1 MMNKQ
6 AQMDTIQAMVKD
18 IKYTMMTT
26 RNGENHL
33 HSCPM
38 NTTET
43 SIGAKE
49 IWFIGHKPSETVDN
63 IKQNPEVNLAYVTQ
77 ESDKYLSISGTAEL
91 VEDEEKL
98 NELWSVMYNAYFE
111 QGKEDPMVQ
120 LIKVVPH
127 GAEYWAN
134 GNAIAS
140 AVKMAAAA
148 LTDNAVEK
156 SLGENFS
163 IKL

>member
-1 MMNKQ
+1 MNKQ

-63 IKQNPEVNLAYVTQ
+63 IKQNPEVNLAYVIQ
-77 ESDKYLSISGTAEL
+77 DSEKYLSISGTAEL

-111 QGKEDPMVQ
+111 QGKDDLKVQ

-134 GNAIAS
+134 GNAITS

>member
-1 MMNKQ
+1 MNKQ

-26 RNGENHL
+26 RNDENHL

-38 NTTET
+38 NTTKT

-111 QGKEDPMVQ
+111 QGKEDPSVQ

-134 GNAIAS
+134 GNAITS

-156 SLGENFS
+156 SLGDNFS

>member
-1 MMNKQ
+1 MSKQ
-6 AQMDTIQAMVKD
+6 QQMDTIQTMVKD

-26 RNGENHL
+26 RNNEDHL

-38 NTTET
+38 STTET

-111 QGKEDPMVQ
+111 QGKDDPKVQ

-134 GNAIAS
+134 GNAITS

>member
-1 MMNKQ
+1 MNKQ
-6 AQMDTIQAMVKD
+6 AQMDTIQAIVKD

-26 RNGENHL
+26 RNDENHL

-111 QGKEDPMVQ
+111 QGKDDPKVQ

-134 GNAIAS
+134 GNAITS

>member
-1 MMNKQ
+1 MNKQ

-26 RNGENHL
+26 RNDENHL

-63 IKQNPEVNLAYVTQ
+63 IEQNPEVNLAYVTQ

-111 QGKEDPMVQ
+111 QGKEDPSVQ

-134 GNAIAS
+134 GNAITS

>member
-1 MMNKQ
+1 MNKQ

-111 QGKEDPMVQ
+111 QGKDDPKVQ

-134 GNAIAS
+134 GNAITS

>member
-1 MMNKQ
+1 MNKQ

-26 RNGENHL
+26 RNDENHL

-63 IKQNPEVNLAYVTQ
+63 IKQNSEVNLAYVTQ

-111 QGKEDPMVQ
+111 QGKDDPKVQ

-134 GNAIAS
+134 GNAITS

>member
-1 MMNKQ
+1 MNKQ

-26 RNGENHL
+26 RNDENHL

-111 QGKEDPMVQ
+111 QGKDDPKVQ

-134 GNAIAS
+134 SNAITS

>member
-1 MMNKQ
+1 MNKQ

-111 QGKEDPMVQ
+111 QGKDDPQVQ

-134 GNAIAS
+134 GNAITS

-163 IKL
+163 TKL

>member
-1 MMNKQ
+1 MSKQ
-6 AQMDTIQAMVKD
+6 EQMDTIQAMVKD

-49 IWFIGHKPSETVDN
+49 IWFIGHTPSETVDN
-63 IKQNPEVNLAYVTQ
+63 IKQNAEVNLAYVTQ
-77 ESDKYLSISGTAEL
+77 DADKYLSVSGTAEL
-91 VEDEEKL
+91 VDDAEKL
-98 NELWSVMYNAYFE
+98 DELWTVMYNAYFE
-111 QGKEDPMVQ
+111 QGKEDPRVQ

-140 AVKMAAAA
+140 AAKMTAAAVTETA
-148 LTDNAVEK
+148 IDK

-163 IKL
+163 IEL

>member
-1 MMNKQ
+1 MSKQ

-26 RNGENHL
+26 RNDENHL

-77 ESDKYLSISGTAEL
+77 EPDKYLSISGSAEL

-111 QGKEDPMVQ
+111 QGKDDPKVQ

-127 GAEYWAN
+127 GAEYWTN

>member
-1 MMNKQ
+1 MNKQ

-26 RNGENHL
+26 RNDENHL

-111 QGKEDPMVQ
+111 QGKDDPKIQ

-134 GNAIAS
+134 GNAITS

-163 IKL
+163 TKL

>member
-1 MMNKQ
+1 MNKQ

-111 QGKEDPMVQ
+111 QGKDDPKVQ

-134 GNAIAS
+134 GNAITS

-163 IKL
+163 TKL

>member
-1 MMNKQ
+1 MSKQ
-6 AQMDTIQAMVKD
+6 EQMDKIQAMVKD

-26 RNGENHL
+26 RTSEDHL

-49 IWFIGHKPSETVDN
+49 IWFIGHTPSETVEN
-63 IKQNPEVNLAYVTQ
+63 IKTNPEVNLAYVSQ
-77 ESDKYLSISGTAEL
+77 DDKNYLSITGTAEL
-91 VEDEEKL
+91 VEDKEKL

-111 QGKEDPMVQ
+111 KGKEDPSVQ
-120 LIKVVPH
+120 LIKVTPH

-134 GNAIAS
+134 GNAITS
-140 AVKMAAAA
+140 AFKMTAAAV
-148 LTDNAVEK
+148 TETAVEK
-156 SLGENFS
+156 SMGETFS
-163 IKL
+163 IEL

>member
-1 MMNKQ
+1 MSKQ

-26 RNGENHL
+26 RNDENHL

-91 VEDEEKL
+91 VEDGEKL

-111 QGKEDPMVQ
+111 QGKKDPMVQ

-134 GNAIAS
+134 GNAITS

-156 SLGENFS
+156 SLGDNFS
-163 IKL
+163 IKLS

>member
-1 MMNKQ
+1 MSKQ
-6 AQMDTIQAMVKD
+6 EQIDKIQAMVKD
-18 IKYTMMTT
+18 IKYTMLTT
-26 RNGENHL
+26 RNDEDHL

-49 IWFIGHKPSETVDN
+49 IWFIGHTPSETADN
-63 IKQNPEVNLAYVTQ
+63 IGKNPEVNLAYVTQ
-77 ESDKYLSISGTAEL
+77 DDEKYLSISGTAEL
-91 VEDEEKL
+91 VEDKEKL
-98 NELWSVMYNAYFE
+98 DELWSVMYNAYFE
-111 QGKEDPMVQ
+111 QGKEDPKVQ

-127 GAEYWAN
+127 GAEYWSN
-134 GNAIAS
+134 GNAISS

-148 LTDNAVEK
+148 LSNTAVEK
-156 SLGENFS
+156 SLVENFS

>member
-1 MMNKQ
+1 MSKQ
-6 AQMDTIQAMVKD
+6 EQIDQIQAMVKD
-18 IKYTMMTT
+18 IKYTMLTT
-26 RNGENHL
+26 RNAENHL
-33 HSCPM
+33 HACPM

-49 IWFIGHKPSETVDN
+49 IWFIGHTPSETVDN
-63 IKQNPEVNLAYVTQ
+63 IKKNSEVNLAYVTQ
-77 ESDKYLSISGTAEL
+77 DDEKYLSISGTAEL
-91 VEDEEKL
+91 VEDKEKL
-98 NELWSVMYNAYFE
+98 EELWSVTYNAYFE
-111 QGKEDPMVQ
+111 QGKEDPKVQ

-134 GNAIAS
+134 GNAISS

-148 LTDNAVEK
+148 VTDTAIEK

-163 IKL
+163 VEL

>member
-1 MMNKQ
+1 MNKQ
-6 AQMDTIQAMVKD
+6 AQINTIQAMVKD

-111 QGKEDPMVQ
+111 QGKDDPKVQ

-134 GNAIAS
+134 GNAITS

>member
-1 MMNKQ
+1 MNKQ

-111 QGKEDPMVQ
+111 LGKDDPKVQ
-120 LIKVVPH
+120 LIKVVSH

>member
-1 MMNKQ
+1 MNKQ

-91 VEDEEKL
+91 VEDGEKL

-111 QGKEDPMVQ
+111 QGKKDTMVQ

-134 GNAIAS
+134 GNAITS

-156 SLGENFS
+156 SLGDNFS